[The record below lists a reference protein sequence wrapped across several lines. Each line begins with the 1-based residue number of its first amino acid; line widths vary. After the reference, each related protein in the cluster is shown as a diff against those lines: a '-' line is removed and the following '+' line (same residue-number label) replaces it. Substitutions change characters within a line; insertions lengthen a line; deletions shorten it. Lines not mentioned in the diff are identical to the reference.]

1 MISHRLPWQKQW
13 ILRLASLW
21 LIGQLANAQAS
32 TTAVLDPWGQRRTMV
47 FSQDLLAPQNILLS
61 QRLERRDG
69 GKVRDKLRH
78 KPDNSRRHAADA
90 FERRAASVK
99 QAAKMA
105 QQQHGGKVL
114 KVERN
119 KQSYRVKML
128 RDGRVSYVQ
137 VPAQ

>member
-1 MISHRLPWQKQW
+1 MINHRRPWRKQW

-21 LIGQLANAQAS
+21 FIGQLASAQAS
-32 TTAVLDPWGQRRTMV
+32 TTAVLDPWSQRRASA
-47 FSQDLLAPQNILLS
+47 FSQDALAPQNILLS

-69 GKVRDKLRH
+69 GKLRDKLRRQS
-78 KPDNSRRHAADA
+78 DSNRHNVADA
-90 FERRAASVK
+90 FERSAATVK

-128 RDGRVSYVQ
+128 RDGRVSYVR